1 MIYKAFLAFQP
12 FQLPAS
18 RLALPLTAFSLRAL
32 GFALALPLPCLALLT
47 GFRQKAKSKKQKAE
61 GRRQKTGR
69 QRAEGK
75 RKKDCESE
83 KKI

>member
-1 MIYKAFLAFQP
+1 LIYKAFLAFQP

-18 RLALPLTAFSLRAL
+18 RLALPLTAFSLRARL
-32 GFALALPLPCLALLT
+32 CPCLALALPLPYSRASDFSDFPD
-47 GFRQKAKSKKQKAE
+47 FRQGKRKKK
-61 GRRQKTGR
+61 
-69 QRAEGK
+69 AEGK